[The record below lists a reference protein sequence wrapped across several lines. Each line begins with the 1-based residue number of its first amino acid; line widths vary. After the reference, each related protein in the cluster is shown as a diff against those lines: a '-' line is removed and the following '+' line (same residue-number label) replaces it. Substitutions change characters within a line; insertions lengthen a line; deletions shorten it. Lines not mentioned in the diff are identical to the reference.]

1 MIDVRQDSSGPRFV
15 LASLL
20 ASYPGDGFQENVPT
34 LLESGDL
41 EKGLSDSMRVR
52 LSELKARLSD
62 VLGSAKILDDL
73 RSEYI
78 DSFDRGKQVN
88 SLYESEY
95 GRERAM
101 VKGTQLVDIAGFYR
115 AFGLETGGDGVQA
128 EMLDHV
134 SVELEFYALLVLKS
148 TLLIEASDEEGI
160 EIVLDARKKFLK
172 DHLGR
177 FIGAICERPGVSSSS
192 FYSAVFQ
199 YCKDLVAEE
208 CKKLGVEVEKES
220 WLGGDS
226 ADQAEMSCGGS
237 VGCTK

>member
-1 MIDVRQDSSGPRFV
+1 MIAIRQDSSGPRFV

-20 ASYPGDGFQENVPT
+20 AAYPGDAFQENIAT
-34 LLESGDL
+34 LFESGDL
-41 EKGLSDSMRVR
+41 ERGLTDSVR
-52 LSELKARLSD
+52 TRLGELKAKLSD
-62 VLGSAKILDDL
+62 LLGNSKALDDL

-115 AFGLETGGDGVQA
+115 AFGLETGGEGVQV
-128 EMLDHV
+128 EMIDHV
-134 SVELEFYALLVLKS
+134 AVELEFYALLVLKS
-148 TLLIEASDEEGI
+148 TLLTEASNEEGI
-160 EIVLDARKKFLK
+160 EIVLDARRKFLK

-177 FIGAICERPGVSSSS
+177 FVEAICERPGVNSSS
-192 FYSAVFQ
+192 FYSSVFQ
-199 YCKDLVAEE
+199 YCRDLVKDE
-208 CKKLGVEVEKES
+208 CERLGVEVEKES
-220 WLGGDS
+220 WLGGNNS
-226 ADQAEMSCGGS
+226 DQAEMSCGGS